1 MSTLSVTKKASGWS
15 RREFVTAGIAASA
28 GLVVGFYLPHRG
40 KSGKQG
46 FSPNAYL
53 RISPDNKITI
63 VVARSEMGQGVRT
76 ALPMILAEELEAD
89 WNQIAIEQ
97 AGASTL
103 YGDQTTGGSASVR
116 TTWDPMRKAG
126 AAAREMLISAAA
138 LTWGVPRSSCT
149 AQQGNILHGAS
160 RRRLSYGELAEK
172 ASTLPVPTDVPLKPS
187 KDYKIVGQRLA
198 RVDTP
203 PKVKGEA
210 VFGIDFKMPGMKYA
224 VLSRC
229 PTIGGKALSFDDKE
243 SKKIPGVIYVG
254 QIGDAAVAA
263 VANSVWGALE
273 GRRLLNVRWD
283 DGPNKDLN
291 TAAVMESLKQA
302 AAKKGASLYSVG
314 DVSKAAGRR
323 VSAEYQLPFMA
334 HAPMEPGNCTAHFSG
349 TKCELWAPT
358 QVPQDCRDSVA
369 QATGL
374 DPDQVKV
381 NVTLMGGGFGRRLEH
396 DYAVEAALV
405 SKAIGAPVKVIWTR
419 EDDMRFSTYRP
430 ASLHQLTAVL
440 DGGGWPVAFTHRIIA
455 PSISGQKGQ
464 PVPDGVDP
472 DLPDEAAFI
481 YRLPNVSLEYVQ
493 AETPVPLGWMRSVYA
508 LQAGF
513 ASESFIDELA
523 AAAGKDPLAYRL
535 HMLAEDQD
543 QNQNKDQDI
552 QYFTTTWRTAR
563 MRGVLQL
570 AADKA
575 AWGTPLPAGR
585 FRGIACFGCFSSY
598 VAEVVEISM
607 ENGAPR
613 VHRVV
618 AAVDC
623 GQVVN
628 PGILEQQIP
637 GGVVYA
643 LGNAL
648 RAKITIEKG
657 RVVQGNFD
665 DYAPVRMDEAPVVEV
680 YTVPSTEAPTGIG
693 EPSVPPLAPALCNA
707 IYAATRKRLRTL
719 PILS

>member
-1 MSTLSVTKKASGWS
+1 MSPLN
-15 RREFVTAGIAASA
+15 RREFVAAGLAAGA
-28 GLVVGFYLPHRG
+28 GLVIGFYLPHGENPRA
-40 KSGKQG
+40 QE

-53 RISPDNKITI
+53 RITPENKITI

-89 WNQIAIEQ
+89 WKHIEIEQ

-126 AAAREMLISAAA
+126 AQAREMLISAAA
-138 LTWGVPRSSCT
+138 LTWGVPRSGCVAQEGAIVHT
-149 AQQGNILHGAS
+149 AS
-160 RRRLSYGELAEK
+160 KRRLSYGELARK
-172 ASTLPVPTDVPLKPS
+172 ASMLPIPTDVPLKQS

-203 PKVKGEA
+203 SKVKGEA
-210 VFGIDFKMPGMKYA
+210 VFGIDFRLPGMKYA

-229 PTIGGKALSFDDKE
+229 PTIGGKLISFDDSE
-243 SKKIPGVIYVG
+243 SKRISGVRYIG
-254 QIGDAAVAA
+254 KLGDASVAV
-263 VANSVWGALE
+263 VGDSVWAVME
-273 GRRLLNVRWD
+273 GRRVLNVNWD
-283 DGPNKDLN
+283 EGPNKNLN
-291 TAAVMESLKQA
+291 TAAVREALKQA

-314 DVSKAAGRR
+314 EVSKISGRR
-323 VSAEYQLPFMA
+323 VSAEYHLPFMA
-334 HAPMEPGNCTAHFSG
+334 HAAMEPGNCAANYSG
-349 TKCELWAPT
+349 DRCELWAPT
-358 QVPQDCRDSVA
+358 QVPQDCRDAVA
-369 QATGL
+369 QAVGL

-405 SKAIGAPVKVIWTR
+405 SKAMHEARIGETKTNEGKTGAPVKVIWMR
-419 EDDMRFSTYRP
+419 EDDMRCSTYRP
-430 ASLHQLTAVL
+430 ASLHQLSAVL
-440 DGGGWPVAFTHRIIA
+440 DGAGWPAAFTHRIIA

-464 PVPDGVDP
+464 PGPNGIDP
-472 DLPDEAAFI
+472 DLPDEAAFV
-481 YRLPNVSLEYVQ
+481 YGLPNVSLEYVL

-523 AAAGKDPLAYRL
+523 TAAGKDPLEYRL
-535 HMLAEDQD
+535 HMLA
-543 QNQNKDQDI
+543 KDQDI
-552 QYFTTTWRTAR
+552 PYFTTIWKTGR
-563 MRGVLQL
+563 MRGALQL
-570 AADKA
+570 AAEKA
-575 AWGTPLPAGR
+575 GWKNPLPAGH
-585 FRGIACFGCFSSY
+585 FRGIACFGCFSTY
-598 VAEVVEISM
+598 AAEVVEMSM
-607 ENGAPR
+607 EKDTPR

-628 PGILEQQIP
+628 PSILEQQIQ

-643 LGNAL
+643 LSNAL
-648 RAKITIEKG
+648 RAQITIEKG

-665 DYAPVRMDEAPVVEV
+665 DYAPVRMEESPVVEV
-680 YTVPSTEAPTGIG
+680 YAVPSAEAPTGIG

-707 IYAATRKRLRTL
+707 IYAATKKRIRAL
-719 PILS
+719 PIFSS